1 MARGSKTTSAERVL
15 QYMRDTGSISTFE
28 AFSELGVARLS
39 ARIYD
44 LKAQG
49 HHIISWTETKRNR
62 YGDKVSFS
70 VYKLEE

>member
-1 MARGSKTTSAERVL
+1 MARITSNDRVL
-15 QYMRDTGSISTFE
+15 EYMKDNGSISTFE
-28 AFSELGVARLS
+28 AFTELGVARLS

>member
-1 MARGSKTTSAERVL
+1 MARITSNDRVL
-15 QYMRDTGSISTFE
+15 EYMKDNGSISTFE
-28 AFSELGVARLS
+28 AFTELGVARLS

-44 LKAQG
+44 LKAKG